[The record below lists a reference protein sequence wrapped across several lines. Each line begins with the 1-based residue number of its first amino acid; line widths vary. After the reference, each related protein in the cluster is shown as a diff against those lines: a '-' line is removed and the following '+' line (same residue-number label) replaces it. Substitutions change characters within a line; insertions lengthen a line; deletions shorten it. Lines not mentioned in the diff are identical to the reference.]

1 MKCVDVVPVGRVGLG
16 VGVVKDGVDPV
27 LVYCDEVEP
36 VGNVVFGM
44 VVFVVDPVDVEKFG
58 VEPVFVYFD
67 DVEPVG
73 RVGVGVGVVKVG
85 VDPVFVYCDD
95 VEPDVRVGVCLE
107 YVVVVVV
114 IEGFNV
120 VRVVVVCCGEVIG
133 VEEAVVEVESKSG
146 LSQQVYFTSIR
157 FLIKFWHAKLGDVVI
172 SSVIFQFVSP
182 FTICWP
188 FTAVASLSVKLSSS
202 QKSAGQAIL
211 PAQQTPS

>member
-1 MKCVDVVPVGRVGLG
+1 VPVGKVGVG

-27 LVYCDEVEP
+27 LVYWDEVEP
-36 VGNVVFGM
+36 VGKVVFGM

-58 VEPVFVYFD
+58 VEPVLVYCD

-85 VDPVFVYCDD
+85 VDPVLVYCDD
-95 VEPDVRVGVCLE
+95 VEPDVKVCVG
-107 YVVVVVV
+107 V

-133 VEEAVVEVESKSG
+133 VDEAVVEVESKSG
-146 LSQQVYFTSIR
+146 LSQHVYFTSIR
-157 FLIKFWHAKLGDVVI
+157 FLIKFSHAKFDDLVI

-188 FTAVASLSVKLSSS
+188 LTALASLSVKLSSS